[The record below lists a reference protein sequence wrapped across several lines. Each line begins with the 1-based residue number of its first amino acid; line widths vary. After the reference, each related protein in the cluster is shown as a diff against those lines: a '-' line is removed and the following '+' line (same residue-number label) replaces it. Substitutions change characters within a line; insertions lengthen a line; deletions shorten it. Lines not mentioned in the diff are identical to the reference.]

1 VQLQIAELVSEPLKQ
16 VLINKPHELTDS
28 LFFYDDSWAKY
39 KKKSDLIV
47 GGGHVQLE
55 YFVKN
60 PQPDGVLER
69 SMVVKPVGNRDH
81 RSMVRTLVDMVI
93 RDSEAYDHDKIVAF
107 VVCSG
112 FPDKHID
119 SVLKHMGYN
128 RSDLPPIVHALKKPI
143 TLRKSGGRIIGEAE
157 PRDYLYKQ
165 QVGDY
170 AHFIHYQRLCSSK
183 R

>member
-1 VQLQIAELVSEPLKQ
+1 MQIAELVSEPLKQ
-16 VLINKPHELTDS
+16 VLIKKPHELTDN

-47 GGGHVQLE
+47 GGGHVPLE
-55 YFVKN
+55 YFVTN

-69 SMVVKPVGNRDH
+69 SMVVNPVNNRDH
-81 RSMVRTLVDMVI
+81 HSMVKTMVDMVI
-93 RDSEAYDHDKIVAF
+93 RDSKAYDHENIIAF

-112 FPDKHID
+112 FSDKHID
-119 SVLKHMGYN
+119 LALKQTGYA
-128 RSDLPPIVHALKKPI
+128 RSDLPPIVHALRKPVVI
-143 TLRKSGGRIIGEAE
+143 RKSGGRIVGEAE

-165 QVGDY
+165 RVGDY
-170 AHFIHYQRLCSSK
+170 AHFIHCEKLYSSK